1 MIRSSYQPKKGE
13 KNMIKVVARTLVRE
27 ECIEAYHAL
36 AREIVEKTK
45 QECGNVFYTMNQSM
59 EDKRLHAMIEAWET
73 MEALQAHMASEHFK
87 RIVPQMA
94 ELAEEKYPPELYSE
108 V

>member
-1 MIRSSYQPKKGE
+1 
-13 KNMIKVVARTLVRE
+13 MIKVVARTLVRE

-59 EDKRLHAMIEAWET
+59 EDKRLHAMIEA
-73 MEALQAHMASEHFK
+73 
-87 RIVPQMA
+87 
-94 ELAEEKYPPELYSE
+94 
-108 V
+108 